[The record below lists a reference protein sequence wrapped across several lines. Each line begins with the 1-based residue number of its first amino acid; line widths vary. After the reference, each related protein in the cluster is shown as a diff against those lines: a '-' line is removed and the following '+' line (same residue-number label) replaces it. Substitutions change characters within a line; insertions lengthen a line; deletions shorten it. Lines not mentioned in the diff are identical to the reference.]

1 MNRHRVQ
8 TLLGGCL
15 LAGVL
20 LPLPSTGAEQANA
33 IVDALQMPAWIERQG
48 VRHALVP
55 GTILAN
61 QDKLVTGADARVRI
75 QLADGSVLAL
85 GDNSEMRLNALGV
98 REKPVFTA
106 AIDVPHGSLRFTT
119 GAFSRQHRERAINLR
134 FGALT
139 AGVRGT
145 DLWGSAD
152 ADGDRVC
159 LLEGTITV
167 VPPDDQA
174 QQLSAPATCYLASRG
189 ATPTLSEAASAGQ
202 LSMWAAQ
209 AGIQSG
215 NGEATRAGRWL
226 LELAVLDSE
235 AAALALYDRAR
246 AAGYAARIMP
256 RAAAGG
262 GYHYAVRVT
271 QLATKNDAAALA
283 VRVGQALRLASPRVS
298 RY

>member
-1 MNRHRVQ
+1 LSLELAMNRHRVQ

-119 GAFSRQHRERAINLR
+119 GDLLPAAPGAGDQSAFWHAHR
-134 FGALT
+134 
-139 AGVRGT
+139 RGT
-145 DLWGSAD
+145 
-152 ADGDRVC
+152 
-159 LLEGTITV
+159 
-167 VPPDDQA
+167 
-174 QQLSAPATCYLASRG
+174 
-189 ATPTLSEAASAGQ
+189 
-202 LSMWAAQ
+202 
-209 AGIQSG
+209 G
-215 NGEATRAGRWL
+215 NR
-226 LELAVLDSE
+226 
-235 AAALALYDRAR
+235 
-246 AAGYAARIMP
+246 P
-256 RAAAGG
+256 
-262 GYHYAVRVT
+262 
-271 QLATKNDAAALA
+271 
-283 VRVGQALRLASPRVS
+283 VGQRRRRRRPRLPA
-298 RY
+298 